1 MPKNWVEFSL
11 DVMSLDKTRRS
22 KLGGAALF
30 AALGLFEAYMS
41 RQAQINHTVV
51 LAKGSW
57 FTPEVGYIISACF
70 FAMAAFALFSALRRS
85 DDQKH

>member
-1 MPKNWVEFSL
+1 
-11 DVMSLDKTRRS
+11 MSLDKTRRS
-22 KLGGAALF
+22 KLGGAAFL
-30 AALGLFEAYMS
+30 AAFGLFEAYMS

-57 FTPEVGYIISACF
+57 FTPEVGYILSACF
-70 FAMAAFALFSALRRS
+70 FAMAAFALFFALRRS

>member
-1 MPKNWVEFSL
+1 
-11 DVMSLDKTRRS
+11 MSLDKTRRS
-22 KLGGAALF
+22 RLGGAALF
-30 AALGLFEAYMS
+30 AALGLFEVYMS
-41 RQAQINHTVV
+41 RHAQINHTVV

-57 FTPEVGYIISACF
+57 FTPEVGYIVSACF

>member
-1 MPKNWVEFSL
+1 MSKNWVEFSL